1 VRSAAV
7 RFTRSTRGG
16 WQTCWGSRWAG
27 SEPRRPGC
35 RRGAGLLDSGA
46 PPSHECVAAARRRCI
61 ELSDWGLSLPPD
73 TKRAGRLDVPIRFR
87 FATELSP
94 RLTLFCFEQRDIETG
109 VCDGR
114 LHMPGDPKECR
125 EHAKRCWKLT
135 SGVSNPILK
144 ESLIDLAQRRA
155 RLASGLWPNRI
166 SYTFHWLRTRAD
178 RERQAPDQGHLTN
191 SAPPN

>member
-1 VRSAAV
+1 
-7 RFTRSTRGG
+7 
-16 WQTCWGSRWAG
+16 
-27 SEPRRPGC
+27 
-35 RRGAGLLDSGA
+35 
-46 PPSHECVAAARRRCI
+46 
-61 ELSDWGLSLPPD
+61 
-73 TKRAGRLDVPIRFR
+73 
-87 FATELSP
+87 
-94 RLTLFCFEQRDIETG
+94 
-109 VCDGR
+109 
-114 LHMPGDPKECR
+114 MPGDPKECR

-191 SAPPN
+191 SAPPNERGFCFDRAALCSTGNTPTLFH